1 MKRLLKTI
9 LLTIGLQTIATPV
22 VYAQDLLAAQ
32 SPLDK
37 QMELVDSIALRDM
50 LLNEE
55 NMFPADGLY
64 ETWTNNNVR
73 FTAQMPD
80 SFRVDLRKFVMPTT
94 NTKITD
100 VFGYR
105 RRRGRVHN
113 GIDVKVQRG
122 DTIYAAFD
130 GKVRITSYQRRGYGH
145 YVVIRHNN
153 GLETVYAH
161 LSKKLVIEDQNVKAG
176 DAIGLGGNTG
186 RSTGAHLHFETLL
199 AGKNINPALIF
210 DFERQ
215 DVTGEFYVY
224 RKGVYQEIDKK
235 TGKII
240 ESTEPLYHKVRKG
253 ESLSVI
259 ARKCGVSVNTLYRL
273 NKMNSKS
280 VIRPGQSIRYR

>member
-1 MKRLLKTI
+1 M
-9 LLTIGLQTIATPV
+9 
-22 VYAQDLLAAQ
+22 YAQDLLAAQ
-32 SPLDK
+32 SPLDR

-64 ETWTNNNVR
+64 ESWKNDKVR
-73 FTAQMPD
+73 FNAELPD
-80 SFRVDLRKFVMPTT
+80 SFRVDLRGFVMPTT

-113 GIDVKVQRG
+113 GIDVKVQKG
-122 DTIYAAFD
+122 DTIYSAFD
-130 GKVRITSYQRRGYGH
+130 GKVRITAYQRRGYGH
-145 YVVIRHNN
+145 YIVIRHNN

-161 LSKKLVIEDQNVKAG
+161 LSKKFVVEDQNVKAG
-176 DAIGLGGNTG
+176 TPIGLGGNTG

-215 DVTGEFYVY
+215 DVTGDFYTY

-240 ESTEPLYHKVRKG
+240 ESAEPLYHKVRKG

-259 ARKCGVSVNTLYRL
+259 ARKCGVSVNTLYKL
-273 NKMNSKS
+273 NKMNSRS
-280 VIRPGQSIRYR
+280 VIRPGQRIRYR